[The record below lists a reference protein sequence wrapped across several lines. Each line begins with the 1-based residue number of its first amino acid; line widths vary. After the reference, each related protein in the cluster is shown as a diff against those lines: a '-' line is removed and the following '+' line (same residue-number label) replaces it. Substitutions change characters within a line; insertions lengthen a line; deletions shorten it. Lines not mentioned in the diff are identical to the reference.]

1 MKLYYQKKFF
11 AYPLFYETIV
21 STLFFFSSIIKANR
35 LAGLQSLQTVPKAGF
50 NTARIV
56 QSRQTNLVKSNSSAV
71 T

>member
-35 LAGLQSLQTVPKAGF
+35 LAGLQTVPKAGF